1 MKALLSIIIIITTVF
16 FSCTAQTNLED
27 MKEFKKIGWEGLNNN
42 AIELIGKDW
51 MLISAGNID
60 DYNMMTAAWG
70 SLGWLWEIPVTT
82 IFVRPQRHTHIY
94 TEREDYYTICF
105 FNKDY
110 REVLV
115 EMGSVSG
122 RNFDKMGYEKL
133 RPVITPNESIAFKEA
148 SIIIECKKIYTTVL
162 KEGEFI
168 DHTIVDD
175 KYPQKDFHTMYVGEI
190 TGVWVRE

>member
-1 MKALLSIIIIITTVF
+1 MKAVLSIIIIITTVF

-82 IFVRPQRHTHIY
+82 IFVRPQRH
-94 TEREDYYTICF
+94 
-105 FNKDY
+105 
-110 REVLV
+110 
-115 EMGSVSG
+115 
-122 RNFDKMGYEKL
+122 
-133 RPVITPNESIAFKEA
+133 
-148 SIIIECKKIYTTVL
+148 
-162 KEGEFI
+162 
-168 DHTIVDD
+168 
-175 KYPQKDFHTMYVGEI
+175 
-190 TGVWVRE
+190 